1 MINNAGISHIGLLG
15 DMSNEEWHRVM
26 GINLDSVFY
35 CCREAIPYMLS
46 KNPAASSMS
55 LLSGEHRCFNGSC
68 LFRFQRGCEFF
79 HKSTGK
85 RACPKQYPGKCRCI
99 WYDRHPYEFLFFC
112 GRTDCFRRRNPDRT
126 LRHNRRSCRMY
137 LPPCNCPGISDRTD
151 PNHGWRLVLKTSHF
165 LSLRISEKR
174 KPLTYPCQRLP
185 SLFVPS
191 CFSALFSF

>member
-1 MINNAGISHIGLLG
+1 MAPCDGYQFGLCLLLLPG
-15 DMSNEEWHRVM
+15 GNSLYVIKKIRQHRQ
-26 GINLDSVFY
+26 
-35 CCREAIPYMLS
+35 
-46 KNPAASSMS
+46 
-55 LLSGEHRCFNGSC
+55 C
-68 LFRFQRGCEFF
+68 LFCLGNIGASMEVAYSASKGAVNSFT
-79 HKSTGK
+79 KSTGK

>member
-1 MINNAGISHIGLLG
+1 MIGDVSSPDFVKEMFEKTMERFGGIDILINNAGISHIGLLG

-46 KNPAASSMS
+46 KKSGSIVNVSSVWGNIGASMEVAYSAS
-55 LLSGEHRCFNGSC
+55 KGAVNSFT
-68 LFRFQRGCEFF
+68 
-79 HKSTGK
+79 KSTGK

-112 GRTDCFRRRNPDRT
+112 GRTDCFRRGDPDRT
-126 LRHNRRSCRMY
+126 LRHTSRSSRMY

-165 LSLRISEKR
+165 
-174 KPLTYPCQRLP
+174 
-185 SLFVPS
+185 
-191 CFSALFSF
+191 